1 VINKIWVQPRKGLK
15 VRDITRS
22 RKTYFVEG
30 PQEVVKT
37 DYINRRL
44 LAQDLEEVKKPA
56 PAKKKEG

>member
-1 VINKIWVQPRKGLK
+1 MINKIWVQPRKGLK

-44 LAQDLEEVKKPA
+44 RAGDLIEVKPA
-56 PAKKKEG
+56 SAAKKKEG